1 VDTSLVLLQEMATK
15 LPSYQA
21 TKEAIW
27 MIKLMKELRY
37 MKEKEGTY
45 HPYGFF
51 GSLRTCQVFGL
62 DR

>member
-1 VDTSLVLLQEMATK
+1 MATK